1 MKTMLVPFQGDP
13 ADELAL
19 AQATRLARRSEGH
32 VEGLFCLQNPTAWIG
47 EHYSTVPPLSL
58 SALTKD
64 WRDAA
69 DRIRR
74 RFLERAEELGLQQ
87 RELGAIGTGPGVSW
101 HEEEGREDR
110 VVAEYGRLC
119 DVTVVARRQLQG
131 GPDWQSTASAAL
143 FESGR
148 PLLVAPPIIPETIGT
163 TILIAWNGST
173 ETARTI
179 GLGMSFLERAR
190 RVVVLT
196 VEGWLVPSHTGKRV
210 AEHLMR
216 HGLDAI
222 AHVAKPEGRTNGE
235 TILRE
240 CAELGADMLFKGAYT
255 NYRFAQLIFGGATQH
270 VLTEARLPVF
280 LAH

>member
-1 MKTMLVPFQGDP
+1 MKTMLVPFQGVP
-13 ADELAL
+13 ADEVAL
-19 AQATRLARRSEGH
+19 AQAARLARRFLAQ
-32 VEGLFCLQNPTAWIG
+32 VEGLLCLQNPTAWIG

-58 SALTKD
+58 STLTKD
-64 WRDAA
+64 WRETA
-69 DRIRR
+69 DRIRL
-74 RFLERAEELGLQQ
+74 RFLERAEELGLPQ
-87 RELGAIGTGPGVSW
+87 REVGAAEGGPGASW

-119 DVTVVARRQLQG
+119 DLIIMARRERSG
-131 GPDWQSTASAAL
+131 APDWEATASTAL

-148 PLLVAPPIIPETIGT
+148 PLLLAPAIVPETIGT
-163 TILIAWNGST
+163 TIVIAWNGST

-179 GLGMSFLERAR
+179 GLGMPFLERAR

-210 AEHLMR
+210 AEHLSR

-222 AHVAKPEGRTNGE
+222 AHVAKPEGRSNGE
-235 TILRE
+235 AILRE
-240 CAELGADMLFKGAYT
+240 CEELGADLLFKGAYT

-270 VLTEARLPVF
+270 VLTAAKLPVF